1 MWRWGGALNVSPF
14 GLVVPAWISVWRLCR
29 SLQEE
34 MIKSHRVRV
43 NHELFTE
50 WIISQLHTE
59 RCGAWRDENS
69 ALCWHHCSVITHWKS
84 CYLQTIPQT
93 LKVANSCCL
102 CCLVS
107 LSVSPCCL
115 PPRSPGSLFVH
126 LVTKYHYLSLSVCHR
141 QENVFLTWKKISLR
155 MMAYWGFILTSKVMQ
170 LSCLF
175 FSKIM

>member
-1 MWRWGGALNVSPF
+1 MISKPNVALRRRIEC
-14 GLVVPAWISVWRLCR
+14 LSVWPGSICMDL
-29 SLQEE
+29 SMKTVQEKE

-50 WIISQLHTE
+50 WIISQLHAE

-69 ALCWHHCSVITHWKS
+69 ALCWHHCSAITHWKS

-102 CCLVS
+102 CRLVS

-126 LVTKYHYLSLSVCHR
+126 LVTKYYLSLSVCHR
-141 QENVFLTWKKISLR
+141 QENVFLTWKKNLSQDDGLLR
-155 MMAYWGFILTSKVMQ
+155 LHTDSNPVFLW
-170 LSCLF
+170 
-175 FSKIM
+175 